1 MKNLHQSTET
11 GLLIG
16 TASRNRLIA
25 AGPLTK
31 QPSTQPYR
39 IVLIANG
46 PKFTVHTEYFED
58 AKIIEK
64 TANAQPGDPI
74 LAESSISGGNY
85 FEATE
90 LVEATLKFADRLAKN
105 AEYIRSIYREEAA

>member
-16 TASRNRLIA
+16 TATRNKLIA

-31 QPSTQPYR
+31 QPETLPYR

-46 PKFTVHTEYFED
+46 PKFTVHTEYFD
-58 AKIIEK
+58 DSQIIEK

-74 LAESSISGGNY
+74 LAESSLSGGNY
-85 FEATE
+85 FNADE
-90 LVEATLKFADRLAKN
+90 LVKATIAFAERLAKN
-105 AEYIRSIYREEAA
+105 AEYIQSIYREVAA